1 MSQRKVRLGIAGLG
15 RAFSFMIPTFR
26 GDPRIE
32 IVAGADPRAEARDR
46 FAADFNARPYA
57 TVEELCADPNVD
69 AIYIASPHQFHAPQV
84 AIAAAHGKHALVEKP
99 MALSLEECRAMIAA
113 TRAAGTHLLVGHSHS
128 FDAPIQKTRDLVASG
143 AYGRLRMITA
153 MNFTDFLYRPRRPEE
168 LDTAAG
174 GGAVYNQAP
183 HQVEM
188 IRLIGGGKVKSV
200 RAATGIWDKSRPT
213 EGAYTAFLTFEDG
226 VVATMTYSGY
236 AHFDSDE
243 FSGWYAE
250 SGLAKDPD
258 NYGAS
263 RAALRNA
270 PDLAQET
277 ALKEARNY
285 GGEAYADTSVPAG
298 RKHQNFGLLIA
309 SCAHGDLR
317 PNSEGV
323 QIYADLERSFEPIAP
338 PGVPR
343 SEVMDE
349 LVAAVLDGTP
359 PLHSGEWSM
368 ATMEVCLAI
377 LQSASEGREI
387 ELKHQVGLPTA
398 KGGLHV

>member
-1 MSQRKVRLGIAGLG
+1 MGDRKVRLGIAGLG

-26 GDPRIE
+26 GDARIE
-32 IVAGADPRAEARDR
+32 IVAGADPRAEARER
-46 FAADFNARPYA
+46 FAADFGARPYE
-57 TVEELCADPNVD
+57 TVEELCADPGVD

-99 MALSLEECRAMIAA
+99 MALSLDECSAMIDA

-128 FDAPIQKTRDLVASG
+128 FDAPIQKTRALVESG
-143 AYGRLRMITA
+143 AYGSLRMITA

-188 IRLIGGGKVKSV
+188 IRLIGGGRVKSV
-200 RAATGIWDKSRPT
+200 RAATGIWDPSRPT
-213 EGAYTAFLTFEDG
+213 EGAYTAFLTFENG

-236 AHFDSDE
+236 GHFDSDE
-243 FSGWYAE
+243 FSGWFAE
-250 SGLAKDPD
+250 SGLPKDPSK
-258 NYGAS
+258 YGAS

-277 ALKEARNY
+277 ALKESRNY
-285 GGEAYADTSVPAG
+285 GGQAYADTSAPAG
-298 RKHQNFGLLIA
+298 RKHQNFGLVIA
-309 SCAHGDLR
+309 SCEHGDLR
-317 PNSEGV
+317 PGPDGV
-323 QIYADLERSFEPIAP
+323 QVYGDLTQDFVTIAP

-377 LQSASEGREI
+377 LRSAAENREI
-387 ELKHQVGLPTA
+387 TLEHQVGLVQSAPN
-398 KGGLHV
+398 G

>member
-1 MSQRKVRLGIAGLG
+1 MSERKVRLGIAGLG

-26 GDPRIE
+26 GDARIE
-32 IVAGADPRAEARDR
+32 IVAGADPRAEARER
-46 FAADFNARPYA
+46 FAADFGARAYE
-57 TVEELCADPNVD
+57 TVEELCADDGVD

-99 MALSLEECRAMIAA
+99 MALSLDECRAMIDA

-128 FDAPIQKTRDLVASG
+128 FDAPIQKTRALVESG
-143 AYGRLRMITA
+143 AYGALRMITA

-188 IRLIGGGKVKSV
+188 IRLIGGGRVKSV
-200 RAATGIWDKSRPT
+200 RAATGIWDASRPT
-213 EGAYTAFLTFEDG
+213 EGAYTAFLTFENG

-236 AHFDSDE
+236 GHFDSDE
-243 FSGWYAE
+243 FSGWFAE
-250 SGLAKDPD
+250 SGLPKDPAK
-258 NYGAS
+258 YGAS
-263 RAALRNA
+263 RAALLNA

-277 ALKEARNY
+277 ALKESRNY
-285 GGEAYADTSVPAG
+285 GGAAYADTSAPAG
-298 RKHQNFGLLIA
+298 RKHQNFGLVIA
-309 SCAHGDLR
+309 SCEHGDLR
-317 PNSEGV
+317 PGPDGV
-323 QIYADLERSFEPIAP
+323 QVYGDLAQEFVSIAP

-377 LQSASEGREI
+377 LRSAAENREI
-387 ELKHQVGLPTA
+387 MLEHQVGLAQSGPN
-398 KGGLHV
+398 G